1 MNSKRI
7 LLIHNRGYHASG
19 PETYLINTKKLLEDN
34 GNICKIFCLDYQ
46 QNDLSDISDFA
57 PKPVGSQD
65 TYSYS
70 EQNLTFLDKISILI
84 FSIWDIRVFMALR
97 RELRCQPYDFA
108 IVLQYSGKLSSSI
121 FTALR
126 LYRVPA
132 VIRQSDYGLLC
143 MRNTFQDAHGSICTL
158 CVDQP
163 FKSVTKNCGGSFFK
177 TFFLFFLLYINRA
190 LLPKKASCLMWTN
203 KFAFNLA
210 KRSRPLK
217 HLKHSLN
224 YTLGCKDNTNEC
236 KITDFKFDFIYFGR
250 LSVDKGVDVLLEF
263 FSQHKNSRILLVGD
277 SSKTNIAVWKQYSK
291 CGNITILPKCDQHTL
306 KKYIRMSKFCI
317 LYSTWFDNLPNT
329 LIEAYACS
337 KPVLMPKIGSFIEF
351 QVNEKLGFENLDEL
365 KQAHDFALKMNDVEY
380 LKIVE
385 EVENKYARHFSPELH
400 LAHYAQIVSNINF
413 EEDKS
418 R

>member
-19 PETYLINTKKLLEDN
+19 PETYLMNIKKLLEDN
-34 GNICKIFCLDYQ
+34 GNFCKIFCLDYQ
-46 QNDLSDISDFA
+46 QNDLSNISEFA
-57 PKPVGSQD
+57 PKPFGSQN

-70 EQNLTFLDKISILI
+70 EQNLTFLDKISISI
-84 FSIWDIRVFMALR
+84 FSIWDIRVFMALK
-97 RELRCQPYDFA
+97 RELQSQKYDFA

-121 FTALR
+121 FAALR

-143 MRNTFQDAHGSICTL
+143 MRNTFQDTHGSICTL

-163 FKSVTKNCGGSFFK
+163 TKSFVKNCGGSFVK
-177 TFFLFFLLYINRA
+177 TVFLFLLLYINRT

-203 KFAFNLA
+203 KFAHNLA

-217 HLKHSLN
+217 HLRHSLN
-224 YTLGCKDNTNEC
+224 YTLGYKANSKEC
-236 KITDFKFDFIYFGR
+236 IPTDFKYDFIYFGR
-250 LSVDKGVDVLLEF
+250 LSVDKGVNVLLEF
-263 FSQHKNSRILLVGD
+263 FSQHKNSRILLVGE
-277 SSKTNIAVWKQYSK
+277 SSKADISVWKQYSE
-291 CGNITILPKCDQHTL
+291 CVNITILPKCDQHTV

-337 KPVLMPKIGSFIEF
+337 KPVLMPNIGSFIEF
-351 QVNEKLGFENLDEL
+351 QVHEKLSFENLAEL
-365 KQAHDFALKMNDVEY
+365 KLAHDFALKMDDDEY

-385 EVENKYARHFSPELH
+385 EVEDKYESHFSPRLH
-400 LAHYAQIVSNINF
+400 LANYAQIVNYINF
-413 EEDKS
+413 
-418 R
+418 